1 MQGAYNWTEN
11 LNSTFEG
18 YGYYKSKANPQIHLK
33 VFENKFTLTSTW
45 CHKSP
50 ARTKDST
57 VGGVGRTRAILRR
70 TRRRVLKIEKGD
82 KIR

>member
-18 YGYYKSKANPQIHLK
+18 YGYYKSKANPQIYLK

-45 CHKSP
+45 TDDILGASSTIEDKRLAKIQLGASYEI
-50 ARTKDST
+50 KDL
-57 VGGVGRTRAILRR
+57 GKAKLIL
-70 TRRRVLKIEKGD
+70 GM
-82 KIR
+82 

>member
-1 MQGAYNWTEN
+1 MQIEVEKIDTHEGISVKVLLDSGAM
-11 LNSTFEG
+11 
-18 YGYYKSKANPQIHLK
+18 
-33 VFENKFTLTSTW
+33 

-57 VGGVGRTRAILRR
+57 VGGMGRTRAILRR
-70 TRRRVLKIEKGD
+70 TRRRVLKIEKED

>member
-1 MQGAYNWTEN
+1 MPEKQESYVGTCWQINAKFNTRETME
-11 LNSTFEG
+11 SHISRFH
-18 YGYYKSKANPQIHLK
+18 YKVTIG
-33 VFENKFTLTSTW
+33 TR

-50 ARTKDST
+50 ARTKDSM
-57 VGGVGRTRAILRR
+57 VGGMGRTRAILRR